1 MKSFSFLFDLFK
13 IEGLFNV
20 LIVRMKGDLEESL
33 MEMLKREWEELGT
46 GFPETIGIDEFRILM
61 ERKEN

>member
-1 MKSFSFLFDLFK
+1 MFK